1 MVYQPG
7 FCLYADLFSI
17 KNDKEVVCKVHHWAY
32 PSPTW
37 PPMAF
42 SISGARKKKQYEVV
56 SDRFN
61 LKHSPQ
67 DRLACQTVNRSC
79 TEVWLHTGAQM
90 WFCRV
95 DIEQQMWSCS
105 VLAGEHQSRRYPC
118 VSSNCRDQPSL
129 VLLRMTEHQECASS
143 HCANVGTIS
152 FTKTVRMLY

>member
-7 FCLYADLFSI
+7 FGLYADLFSI

-56 SDRFN
+56 SDRLN

-67 DRLACQTVNRSC
+67 DRLACRTANQSC
-79 TEVWLHTGAQM
+79 TEV
-90 WFCRV
+90 
-95 DIEQQMWSCS
+95 
-105 VLAGEHQSRRYPC
+105 
-118 VSSNCRDQPSL
+118 
-129 VLLRMTEHQECASS
+129 
-143 HCANVGTIS
+143 
-152 FTKTVRMLY
+152 